1 MDNSQKSMVWDPEA
15 RTVLEFYA
23 LCLVSL
29 GNAEWDTSVECFL
42 LLNTTFLADSGVHSL
57 SYIQ

>member
-1 MDNSQKSMVWDPEA
+1 MVWDPEA
-15 RTVLEFYA
+15 RTVLEFYV